1 LLTTH
6 RGCRKC
12 RPPLPSNECA
22 LFIPSLLAALCVASR
37 ECLTRNSE
45 KLTEFMLADLKS
57 MLEALNYPNSLSFGS
72 YRSPNF
78 SLTAEILRWLCEC
91 YGDDHDLPKDISTE
105 KNRALFI
112 KAAALYMYRQTGMK
126 LNPRKMYQANRNA
139 IKELLRIVTP
149 LYQAYRTLSVSG
161 FQRDDDANS
170 RFSNLNNSLQEKLA
184 ELPKQR
190 TTMSELTEISATI
203 YDLLSQDAEAR
214 EYRSNAMAKQMDI
227 TELEALLKQAHIAM
241 QEEIKETDRILQSVA
256 SDEQAIDNKII
267 KKQAEIDRLKKR
279 LEQLQSVRPAYMDE
293 YESLESQHQV
303 LYDLYVQKFRNL
315 VYLRSLLM
323 NLEAAETEMSSWE
336 ENKIVKPLT
345 PLQQPE
351 EADVLQI
358 RKTEM
363 KPKMFG
369 SITVSS
375 SSEESVTESTNSD
388 SEEEDVLL
396 TDIKSSKKDAV

>member
-1 LLTTH
+1 MAGKGVINKSVKTREEVNILLE
-6 RGCRKC
+6 
-12 RPPLPSNECA
+12 LDQ
-22 LFIPSLLAALCVASR
+22 I
-37 ECLTRNSE
+37 
-45 KLTEFMLADLKS
+45 MLADLKS
-57 MLEALNYPNSLSFGS
+57 MLEALNYPNPLSFGS
-72 YRSPNF
+72 YRCPNF
-78 SLTAEILRWLCEC
+78 PLTAEILRWLCNC

-105 KNRALFI
+105 KNRALFV

-126 LNPRKMYQANRNA
+126 LNPRKIYQANRSA
-139 IKELLRIVTP
+139 IKELLRIVAP

-190 TTMSELTEISATI
+190 TTMSELTEISAAI
-203 YDLLSQDAEAR
+203 YDLLSQDTEAR

-227 TELEALLKQAHIAM
+227 TELEAVLRQAHVAM
-241 QEEIKETDRILQSVA
+241 QEEIKETDRILQSIA
-256 SDEQAIDNKII
+256 NDEQAMDNKII

-279 LEQLQSVRPAYMDE
+279 LEQLQSVRPAYMNE
-293 YESLESQHQV
+293 YESLELEHQAH
-303 LYDLYVQKFRNL
+303 YDLYVQKFRNL
-315 VYLRSLLM
+315 VYLQSLLM
-323 NLEAAETEMSSWE
+323 NIEAAEIEKSAWE
-336 ENKIVKPLT
+336 EKIVTQLT

-369 SITVSS
+369 SIAASG
-375 SSEESVTESTNSD
+375 SSEESVTESSNTE
-388 SEEEDVLL
+388 SEEDDVLL
-396 TDIKSSKKDAV
+396 TDVKSSKKGIA

>member
-1 LLTTH
+1 MSY
-6 RGCRKC
+6 K
-12 RPPLPSNECA
+12 
-22 LFIPSLLAALCVASR
+22 
-37 ECLTRNSE
+37 
-45 KLTEFMLADLKS
+45 EFRDLKS

-112 KAAALYMYRQTGMK
+112 KAAALYMTGMK